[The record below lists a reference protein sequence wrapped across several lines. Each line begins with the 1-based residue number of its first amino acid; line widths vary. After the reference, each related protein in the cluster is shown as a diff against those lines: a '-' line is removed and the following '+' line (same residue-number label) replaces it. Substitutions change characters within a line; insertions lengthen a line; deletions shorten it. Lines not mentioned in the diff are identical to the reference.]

1 MVAIFTESVSGV
13 DVKLLDF
20 CVVRAISIL
29 RSGLLKIRADKVT
42 TTPGSFVGPGD
53 CKRQVAAVVGESLN
67 RNDRQTNA
75 PHGYPMRSVDFSFK
89 PQA

>member
-29 RSGLLKIRADKVT
+29 RSGLKIRADKVT
-42 TTPGSFVGPGD
+42 MTSGSFVGLGD

-75 PHGYPMRSVDFSFK
+75 PHGYPMRSVDFSFR
-89 PQA
+89 PHA

>member
-29 RSGLLKIRADKVT
+29 RSGLKIRADKVT
-42 TTPGSFVGPGD
+42 MTSGSFVGPGD

-75 PHGYPMRSVDFSFK
+75 PHGYPIRSVDFSFK